1 MQNETNENQKN
12 FIFSIKAAALIE
24 CVEDNAELGKAMRKL
39 LDTTPTQTAIPTE
52 TVNQVSEEEHD
63 ENHIEEVTDPFN
75 REEPIVRD
83 YVLKEETDEK
93 ETESPFGNFT
103 FDERGLPINSLKPL
117 KLKKGDYAFCW
128 ELKQIVE
135 IEYGYWFE
143 AKQENYYQVR
153 FLDRGFYR
161 FDIAESKLNKTSL
174 EETNVTIN
182 KVIST
187 YTVNNK
193 PNVSNKT
200 NIKTEKPAQR
210 MPCFVDTPK
219 EIVREEKPKRKT
231 SKTKIYEPTSP
242 PMFKIGQRVLY
253 TPDNVWFIQGKK
265 VRNPNI
271 KIGNIV
277 SLLWDSSD
285 NQYKYFFGNETES
298 LSYLKQECLIAIN
311 EEQEQKIRLK
321 LSKTKQPKV
330 ASPEPT
336 VKSSEIPSPK
346 FKKGDVIKFICS
358 TNSLKYEV
366 VLSRYDE
373 KEQMYFYEFMSP
385 DYKTHFPLEYEI
397 AEHYLELVP
406 KEMAQTITPKVEPAT
421 EEKPVKAKKIYT
433 YNKVE
438 KKTPTIIQNNA
449 FRGFNGQFD
458 FICEPYS
465 IKQLGNIYNLI
476 DLPKTSY
483 KKSKN
488 RASSNAFLD
497 MVIEQINAS
506 KLLVRDSRGYFK
518 LNKFIHFNKL
528 SPNSLV
534 YLKDEFNYTVTEY
547 YRINSNNK
555 SKKAYYRA
563 EGNPKKISELAFY
576 KKLFLF
582 EYIDIER
589 WRNLKFG
596 KDEIHPKEVF
606 QNENTK
612 LTFKKS
618 TAKVYDLK
626 DPTLK
631 GLVSALLFKKI
642 QILKAYDK
650 NHENPIGVVKRKVGR
665 PKKVV
670 ETTNAAVKSKR
681 GRPSKKLKNQ

>member
-52 TVNQVSEEEHD
+52 MVNQVSEEEHD

-83 YVLKEETDEK
+83 YVLKEEPEEK
-93 ETESPFGNFT
+93 ESESPFGNFT

-135 IEYGYWFE
+135 IEYGYWLE
-143 AKQENYYQVR
+143 AQQENYYQVR

-161 FDIAESKLNKTSL
+161 FDIAESKLNKTNL
-174 EETNVTIN
+174 EEANVTIN
-182 KVIST
+182 KVTST
-187 YTVNNK
+187 YTVSNK
-193 PNVSNKT
+193 PNVKP
-200 NIKTEKPAQR
+200 EKPAQR
-210 MPCFVDTPK
+210 MPTFVDTPK

-231 SKTKIYEPTSP
+231 SKTKIYEPKFP

-253 TPDNVWFIQGKK
+253 APDNVWFIQGKK

-271 KIGNIV
+271 KIGNIA

-298 LSYLKQECLIAIN
+298 AGYLKQECLIAIN
-311 EEQEQKIRLK
+311 EEQEQKLRLK

-330 ASPEPT
+330 ASPKPT
-336 VKSSEIPSPK
+336 VTSSEIPSPK
-346 FKKGDVIKFICS
+346 FKIGDVVQQIAS
-358 TNSLKYEV
+358 TNGLKYEIA
-366 VLSRYDE
+366 LSRYDE
-373 KEQMYFYEFMSP
+373 KERIYFYEFMSP
-385 DYKTHFPLEYEI
+385 DNRTHFPKGCEI
-397 AEHYLELVP
+397 AEYYLELFP
-406 KEMAQTITPKVEPAT
+406 KEIIQRQIPKYEALT
-421 EEKPVKAKKIYT
+421 EEEPIKQKKAQSIKKVSRT
-433 YNKVE
+433 
-438 KKTPTIIQNNA
+438 TPTVTQNNA
-449 FRGFNGQFD
+449 FRSFNEQFD

-547 YRINSNNK
+547 YRINPNNK

-596 KDEIHPKEVF
+596 KDEIHAKEVF

-642 QILKAYDK
+642 QMIKAYDK
-650 NHENPIGVVKRKVGR
+650 NPENPMGVVKRKVGR

-670 ETTNAAVKSKR
+670 ETKNVAVKSKR
-681 GRPSKKLKNQ
+681 GRPRKRLNNQ